1 LNISIY
7 SPNIKFNLLKGRFF
21 EKKLGK
27 KLQVLDLLP
36 ESVVH
41 NFLKNIIKKFL
52 GKVWKTLFTKRV
64 FQE

>member
-1 LNISIY
+1 M
-7 SPNIKFNLLKGRFF
+7 KFNLLKGRFF

-27 KLQVLDLLP
+27 KLQVLDLLS

>member
-1 LNISIY
+1 M
-7 SPNIKFNLLKGRFF
+7 KFNLLKGRFF

-27 KLQVLDLLP
+27 KLQVLDFLS

-41 NFLKNIIKKFL
+41 NFLKNIIKKIL
-52 GKVWKTLFTKRV
+52 GKVWKTFFTKRV

>member
-1 LNISIY
+1 M
-7 SPNIKFNLLKGRFF
+7 KFNLLKGRFF

-41 NFLKNIIKKFL
+41 KFLKNVMKHFL
-52 GKVWKTLFTKRV
+52 PKGG